1 MNRLVEDILDPSR
14 NVDPAF
20 RQTILETTDGRTLAG
35 VGLRENGKLLVMS
48 DATGKEVSV
57 EKDQVKKKTISLIS
71 LMPPNFEQVLSQNDL
86 NDLLG
91 FLMSQSA
98 AAK

>member
-1 MNRLVEDILDPSR
+1 
-14 NVDPAF
+14 
-20 RQTILETTDGRTLAG
+20 
-35 VGLRENGKLLVMS
+35 MS

-57 EKDQVKKKTISLIS
+57 EKDQVRKKTISLIS
-71 LMPPNFEQVLSQNDL
+71 LMPPNFEQVLSQADL

-91 FLMSQSA
+91 FLISQSA